1 MEFDNVDDADLD
13 RLLRSSPELAAFLQ
27 EVAEQGADRWAMRS
41 RWRTGF
47 NATHVVADVQPDQ
60 NGHLEGTVL
69 AWGHYARFREH
80 GTRWNRPEHVM
91 RDFIRDV
98 EG

>member
-1 MEFDNVDDADLD
+1 MEFDDSNNNLDAMM
-13 RLLRSSPELAAFLQ
+13 RTSPDIEAFAL
-27 EVAEQGADRWAMRS
+27 EIAEQGADRWTLRS

-47 NATHVVADVQPDQ
+47 NATHVRAEVGRDAD
-60 NGHLEGTVL
+60 GYIEGITD
-69 AWGHYARFREH
+69 AWGYYAEYRER